1 MLLYNITVGVDKEIE
16 REWLIWIKE
25 KHIPDVMSTGL
36 FLQSKIFKVLHE
48 SEDGTISYSIQYLA
62 NNMNNVEQY
71 LDIFAPKIMNE
82 HRAKFRDK
90 HVAFQTLLEEV

>member
-71 LDIFAPKIMNE
+71 LEIFAPKIMNE
-82 HRAKFRDK
+82 HRVKFRDK